1 MTTIPTVSALAT
13 ALVGRRWRLAVA
25 ESCTGGLLAAACTD
39 QAGASDWFERGL
51 VVYSNDAKSALLG
64 VPQAL
69 IAEHGAVS
77 EAVALAMAAGARSS
91 AGVELGLSVT
101 GIAGPGGGSADK
113 PVGTVWL
120 GWSSVDGQSGASVR
134 QFAGNRAAVRTQSVD
149 AALEIALD
157 LVLRA
162 DVSGED

>member
-1 MTTIPTVSALAT
+1 MTTSATVSALAT
-13 ALVGRRWRLAVA
+13 ALIGRRWRLAVA

-77 EAVALAMAAGARSS
+77 KAVALALAVGVRQS
-91 AGVELGLSVT
+91 AGVDLAVSVT
-101 GIAGPGGGSADK
+101 GIAGPGGGSAAK

-120 GWSSVDGQSGASVR
+120 GWSCADGRSGALVR
-134 QFAGNRAAVRTQSVD
+134 HLTGDRAAVRAQSVD
-149 AALEIALD
+149 AALEIALG
-157 LVLRA
+157 LVLQA
-162 DVSGED
+162 EVNGDM